1 MPIDLHSAR
10 NANPNAQPAASVNA
24 GVESGLHDYMRAI
37 YNYMAGGLALTGM
50 VAWYASVSG
59 LYLAIAKTPLIW
71 VVLFAPLAMVL
82 FLGFR
87 IQKMSLA
94 TAQVTYWIYAALMGL
109 SLAGIFMLYT
119 GESIARVFFITAG
132 TFGGMSVYGY
142 TTKTD
147 LTRFRSFLYM
157 GLFGVIIAMVVNMFL
172 HSSALQFAVSVIG
185 VIVFVGLTAYDT
197 QKIKALYAAADARD
211 TFGKKVVMGALTLYL
226 DFVNLFLML
235 LRLFGGR
242 R

>member
-1 MPIDLHSAR
+1 MPIDFNSAR
-10 NANPNAQPAASVNA
+10 NTNPNASPAISVNSE
-24 GVESGLHDYMRAI
+24 VQSGLHDYMRAI
-37 YNYMAGGLALTGM
+37 YNYMAGGLALTGI
-50 VAWYASVSG
+50 VAYYAAVTG
-59 LYLAIAKTPLIW
+59 LYVAIAKTPLIW
-71 VVLFAPLAMVL
+71 VVFLAPLAMVF

-94 TAQVTYWIYAALMGL
+94 TAQIIYWLYAALMGL

-157 GLFGVIIAMVVNMFL
+157 GLFGIIIASVVNMFL
-172 HSSALQFAVSVIG
+172 HSTALQFAVSVIG

-197 QKIKALYAAADARD
+197 QKIKAMYAAADERD